1 MERDPRLVV
10 IPPQHLGHE
19 IHVAR
24 CIVIDMMIKGFLSVH
39 HGDCVM
45 TGLSDRRFFYESL
58 FGVGNVLDFSILSSN
73 SSIQKPP
80 KNVED
85 YTNFPTS
92 KFYEVEELKKYKIIN
107 LSIYSLPPPFCT
119 FSTSQEMIEI
129 GYNVPERYWSDN
141 FIKHSQSFNFSVSHP
156 VIEFVKS
163 NFPLFILIHHR
174 YNAPIAKLQSILN
187 SLPTLLPKIIFCN
200 ESSSTEIFFEHSE
213 NLLFIDNLNLYAN
226 LLNNIKCKLLI
237 TEWSGAGQLAQYI
250 LGSQGAIWY
259 YYDHYKDIFNFTKSY
274 KIWQHNAR
282 IGSYF
287 NCWDHKVMTGCDT
300 QHFSSH
306 EDLLLSLQN
315 ISLTA

>member
-1 MERDPRLVV
+1 MSRKPRLII

-24 CIVIDMMIKGFLSVH
+24 CIVIDMLIKGFLSVQ

-58 FGVGNVLDFSILSSN
+58 FDIGNVFDFSILSSN
-73 SSIQKPP
+73 YLIQKPP
-80 KNVED
+80 KTTED
-85 YTNFPTS
+85 YSNFPTS
-92 KFYEVEELKKYKIIN
+92 KFYEFEELRKFKIIN

-119 FSTSQEMIEI
+119 FSTSDEMVEI
-129 GYNVPERYWSDN
+129 GYDIPDRYWSDD
-141 FIKHSQSFNFSVSHP
+141 FVIKSQSFNFSTLDP
-156 VIEFVKS
+156 VVEYVNT

-174 YNAPIAKLQSILN
+174 YNAPFAKLQSILN

-200 ESSSTEIFFEHSE
+200 ERLSIERLLPNSE
-213 NLLFIDNLNLYAN
+213 NLLFIDNLNLYAT

-250 LGSQGAIWY
+250 LGPHGAIWH

-274 KIWQHNAR
+274 KIWEHNAK

-287 NCWDHKVMTGCDT
+287 NCWDHKVVTGCDT

-306 EDLLLSLQN
+306 EDLLLSLKN
-315 ISLTA
+315 ISLTF